1 MKYKTRIYTDTG
13 SFVTVEIDS
22 NFKFEKNLA
31 MWEVVNKSASDAIK
45 MAIYPETWITYK
57 VFQRYRELKNQPVK
71 IKGNYRTKSFNNKV
85 GGNANSA
92 HLRGDALD
100 TIDPGL
106 TLNQHKINATLWQK
120 ACKEFNVIGAIGFYD
135 WGNHLECFTD
145 MFYGAKTFQIWDERT
160 IK

>member
-57 VFQRYRELKNQPVK
+57 VFQRYRDLKGQPVK
-71 IKGNYRTKSFNNKV
+71 IKGNYRTASYNKKV
-85 GGNANSA
+85 GGNPNSA
-92 HLRGDALD
+92 HKRADAFD
-100 TIDPGL
+100 TIDPNL
-106 TLNQHKINATLWQK
+106 TLNQHQSNAKLWQQ
-120 ACKEFNVIGAIGFYD
+120 ACDEMGVVGAIGFYQ
-135 WGNHLECFTD
+135 WGDHLECFTD

-160 IK
+160 NK